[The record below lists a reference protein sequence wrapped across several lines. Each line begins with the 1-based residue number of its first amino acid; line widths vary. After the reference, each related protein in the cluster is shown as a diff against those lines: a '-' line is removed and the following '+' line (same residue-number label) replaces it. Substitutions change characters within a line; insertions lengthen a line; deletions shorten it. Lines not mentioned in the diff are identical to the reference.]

1 MVASKSDIAQ
11 YYMNHTAITNPTLA
25 VNCLFVCLF
34 VCFCQVPKYTYSRI
48 SRQQSVASGGSG
60 WSNEGIQKYNTL
72 HHLVSNDRGLHGEAF
87 NKELLK
93 VHRARRKRSNAVK
106 QVDRYQYQSE
116 KSISIDDFGNDGKSK
131 RSTIVQL

>member
-1 MVASKSDIAQ
+1 M
-11 YYMNHTAITNPTLA
+11 
-25 VNCLFVCLF
+25 NCLFVF
-34 VCFCQVPKYTYSRI
+34 GQVPKYTYSRI

-93 VHRARRKRSNAVK
+93 VHRARRKRSTVK
-106 QVDRYQYQSE
+106 QVDRYQNQSE

-131 RSTIVQL
+131 KSTIVQL

>member
-1 MVASKSDIAQ
+1 
-11 YYMNHTAITNPTLA
+11 MNHTAITNPTLA
-25 VNCLFVCLF
+25 MNCLFVF
-34 VCFCQVPKYTYSRI
+34 GQVPKYTYSRI

-60 WSNEGIQKYNTL
+60 WSNEGIQKYNAM

-93 VHRARRKRSNAVK
+93 VHQARRKRSNAVK

-131 RSTIVQL
+131 KSTIVQL